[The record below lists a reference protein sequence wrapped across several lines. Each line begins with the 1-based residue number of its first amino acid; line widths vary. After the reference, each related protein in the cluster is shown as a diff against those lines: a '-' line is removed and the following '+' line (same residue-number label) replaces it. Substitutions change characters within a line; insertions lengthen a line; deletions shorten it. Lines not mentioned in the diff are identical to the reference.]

1 MNPALAATSKM
12 LKTVT
17 ALRFANRRTF
27 SIAPD
32 PTWLAKSKLIPTDR
46 RQLMAIVGSYGDE
59 PAITLERAMTTAPEA
74 LFTGRLAAFAE
85 SPLEWFDVLDQDD
98 VVQFQLWL
106 YGARAGTLFKAST
119 TTAVAPIDDS
129 RFCAAGFVDFELAND
144 ARGWRMSDHRDYGP
158 SGSDAERPFEPVELT
173 KDEFVIAGWLCE
185 KHEINLDAP
194 PAFLPAPSLLA
205 GVEGPRAKGIVGADR
220 SRPRVFGH
228 ITRTL
233 VTAETPRGYFA
244 GEHVSGTWIVGL
256 RR

>member
-32 PTWLAKSKLIPTDR
+32 PTWLAKSKLTPTDR

-59 PAITLERAMTTAPEA
+59 PAFTLERAMTTAPEA

-106 YGARAGTLFKAST
+106 YGARAGTLFKAAT

-129 RFCAAGFVDFELAND
+129 RFCAAGCGLDEATGERLA
-144 ARGWRMSDHRDYGP
+144 ALLRKAKKIAASLHPKSD
-158 SGSDAERPFEPVELT
+158 
-173 KDEFVIAGWLCE
+173 
-185 KHEINLDAP
+185 
-194 PAFLPAPSLLA
+194 LA
-205 GVEGPRAKGIVGADR
+205 
-220 SRPRVFGH
+220 S
-228 ITRTL
+228 
-233 VTAETPRGYFA
+233 VTF
-244 GEHVSGTWIVGL
+244 
-256 RR
+256 